1 MRKLLKKH
9 IVYHVHVYIYIIIHK
24 KTVNIIIKNL
34 TFSKNDDIIIY
45 FFKNIFL
52 IIQFK
57 SNLIQQF

>member
-34 TFSKNDDIIIY
+34 TFSKKDDIIIY
-45 FFKNIFL
+45 IFKYLLNNSI
-52 IIQFK
+52 
-57 SNLIQQF
+57 

>member
-1 MRKLLKKH
+1 MRKILKKH
-9 IVYHVHVYIYIIIHK
+9 IAYHVHVCVCIHK

-57 SNLIQQF
+57 SNLIQKF